1 MAEAV
6 VGGGICGS
14 GPPGSFPSDEYECKI
29 CYNYFDLD
37 RHHPKLLSCSHT
49 FCLEC
54 LETLHFR
61 EGRGWRIGCPVC
73 RHRTPLTECRVRNL
87 SDNTALTEALALKK
101 HEPEDSSN
109 AEEKTALPASPA
121 TSAETGGGRWETCK
135 QVAFKT
141 SCVCAIFSFLSM
153 AVLLFLGLIFVHN
166 LSHIRSLIPVCLSV
180 ASILALL
187 SVILTWL
194 TCMLYQPETEA
205 SNPVYLNIM

>member
-37 RHHPKLLSCSHT
+37 RRHPKLLSCSHT

-73 RHRTPLTECRVRNL
+73 RHRTPLTECRVRDL

-109 AEEKTALPASPA
+109 RRKSG
-121 TSAETGGGRWETCK
+121 SARFSCDLRGDQLRQMGNV
-135 QVAFKT
+135 QT
-141 SCVCAIFSFLSM
+141 SCVQDQLRVRHLFVPLHGGALISGPHFCA
-153 AVLLFLGLIFVHN
+153 
-166 LSHIRSLIPVCLSV
+166 
-180 ASILALL
+180 
-187 SVILTWL
+187 
-194 TCMLYQPETEA
+194 
-205 SNPVYLNIM
+205 

>member
-135 QVAFKT
+135 QVGFISWGLRGLKLKITLKSA
-141 SCVCAIFSFLSM
+141 SPAIK
-153 AVLLFLGLIFVHN
+153 
-166 LSHIRSLIPVCLSV
+166 LSHHIPSSPLPP
-180 ASILALL
+180 AI
-187 SVILTWL
+187 T
-194 TCMLYQPETEA
+194 TTPEK
-205 SNPVYLNIM
+205 